1 MITPPDSETVMER
14 MHAESGGRV
23 LLAFSCG
30 KDSVAAWLALRARG
44 FEIHPFYMYLV
55 PGLQFVERSL
65 DYYEQWSG
73 QHIMRVP
80 HPSLYRMI
88 ANFVYQ
94 PPERCAIIE
103 AAQLPKFSYDDLHG
117 FIKDDLKLPQTT
129 YVAAGV
135 RAVDSPQRMMAVRTH
150 GPVNAKRKTFWP
162 VWDWRIQRV
171 YDTIKSAGVKLP
183 VDYRW
188 FGRSFDGID
197 YRFVN
202 TLRTVAPDDYQRIL
216 DWFPLADLDSK
227 RREYASQN

>member
-1 MITPPDSETVMER
+1 MEEMHSKSE
-14 MHAESGGRV
+14 HV

-30 KDSVAAWLALRARG
+30 KDSIAAWLALRERG
-44 FEIHPFYMYLV
+44 FTVHPFYMYLI
-55 PGLQFVERSL
+55 PDLAFVDRSL

-80 HPSLYRMI
+80 NPSLYRMLV
-88 ANFVYQ
+88 NMVYQ

-103 AAQLPKFSYDDLHG
+103 AAQLPKFSYDQLHEWVKEDMG
-117 FIKDDLKLPQTT
+117 LPAAT
-129 YVAAGV
+129 YVATGV
-135 RAVDSPQRMMAVRTH
+135 RAVDSPQRMMAVRPH
-150 GPVNAKRKTFWP
+150 GPVNYKRRTFWP

-197 YRFVN
+197 YRFIA
-202 TLRTVAPDDYQRIL
+202 TLREKAPADYQRIL
-216 DWFPLADLDSK
+216 DWFPLADLDIK
-227 RREYASQN
+227 RRQYGSQK